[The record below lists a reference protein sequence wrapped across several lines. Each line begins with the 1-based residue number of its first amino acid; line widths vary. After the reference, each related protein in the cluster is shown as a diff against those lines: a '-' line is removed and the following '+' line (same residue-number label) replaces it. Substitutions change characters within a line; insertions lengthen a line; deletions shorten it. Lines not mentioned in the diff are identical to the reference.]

1 MIYFQQIALKAMADF
16 IKANKTKP
24 MAVLNVKN
32 GLPVNLMYKPCLK
45 GYFPR

>member
-24 MAVLNVKN
+24 MAVLIVKN
-32 GLPVNLMYKPCLK
+32 GLLVNPMCKPCLK
-45 GYFPR
+45 GYFPK